1 MPKELDTCEYCEAA
15 LGATKRRVTVYR
27 HRDGKH
33 FIFEQVPA
41 RVCRRCGE
49 RYFSARVADAMARQ
63 MRSRRKRRTVA
74 VPVIAFGAA
83 G

>member
-1 MPKELDTCEYCEAA
+1 M
-15 LGATKRRVTVYR
+15 VTIYR

-41 RVCRRCGE
+41 RVCPRCGE
-49 RYFSARVADAMARQ
+49 RYFSTQVVRKMDRLMQ
-63 MRSRRKRRTVA
+63 SRRRRNTVA
-74 VPVIAFGAA
+74 VPVIGLPAA